1 MRKMF
6 QKLLM
11 VPFTFVLMNWA
22 AVAGLYYFSRGAR
35 DLWSPAGVR
44 HS

>member
-1 MRKMF
+1 MQNMF
-6 QKLLM
+6 RKLLL

-22 AVAGLYYFSRGAR
+22 AVAGLYYFSRGTR
-35 DLWSPAGVR
+35 NLWSPAGAR